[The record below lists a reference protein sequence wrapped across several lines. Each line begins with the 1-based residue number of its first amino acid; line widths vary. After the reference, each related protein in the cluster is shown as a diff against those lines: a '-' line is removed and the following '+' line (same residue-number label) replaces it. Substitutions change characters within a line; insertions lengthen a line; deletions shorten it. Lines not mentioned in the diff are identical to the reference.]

1 MRRYLLSLLLALGA
15 GLPALSRAPELA
27 TAPGNG
33 SVMRHELTDGA
44 VPRPSQAWRLSA
56 PAHQH
61 GPSRERLLPFAPGSR
76 LDVIALAPRIELAAL
91 ARAGSVAAT
100 SRRHYPL
107 FPTGPPGVHAQ
118 A

>member
-27 TAPGNG
+27 TAPADG

-61 GPSRERLLPFAPGSR
+61 GPARERLLPLAPGSH
-76 LDVIALAPRIELAAL
+76 LAAIALAPRIEHAAY
-91 ARAGSVAAT
+91 ARAGSIAET